1 MAKKKPQ
8 RKPAAPKQQ
17 DSRPTLADG
26 LGGETLDKLKQAK
39 QALLKTEKEEE
50 EKRLAQKA
58 KERREREK
66 NMSFGE
72 LLEKF
77 GEKGSKY

>member
-8 RKPAAPKQQ
+8 QRKPAATKQ
-17 DSRPTLADG
+17 DSHPTLADS
-26 LGGETLDKLKQAK
+26 LGGDTLDKLKEAK
-39 QALLKTEKEEE
+39 QALLRNEKEEE

-58 KERREREK
+58 KERRDREK

-72 LLEKF
+72 LLEKY
-77 GEKGSKY
+77 GDGPSKY

>member
-1 MAKKKPQ
+1 VAKKKTQQ
-8 RKPAAPKQQ
+8 RKPADRKP

-26 LGGETLDKLKQAK
+26 LGGDTLDKLKQAK
-39 QALLKTEKEEE
+39 QALLQTEKEEE

-58 KERREREK
+58 RERREREK

-72 LLEKF
+72 LLEKY

>member
-8 RKPAAPKQQ
+8 QRKPAVPKQ

-26 LGGETLDKLKQAK
+26 LGGDTLDKLKQAR
-39 QALLKTEKEEE
+39 QALLQTEKEEE

-72 LLEKF
+72 LLEKY